1 MKRPIHR
8 FCCFLAAALALGGCQ
23 GGGMQNPVL
32 PGQGGLGG
40 ASAVLGNGPS
50 GATLVRVRVPWS
62 LGSPASGAPLPG
74 AVGNGPGALVPGG
87 SANPPPFGVPSP
99 TPGGLPGAAGQIQ
112 SLTLSVNGPTPVNQT
127 VVLTAGAPG
136 CVNVTGGAICQAAL
150 ALLPGSYAAV
160 VATFSSPNPTGAN
173 AVGNPQTIAFTVS
186 YGGSNVVNL
195 ALAGTVAQVDVVPG
209 SSMSGENAQAGID
222 LYGAG
227 KHQLVA
233 QLLDGNQDIILG
245 PSAPAVAV
253 AQVGGSLTLAIVA
266 ANPST
271 PNVFTVSPPPTY
283 SGTTATLRVTATFPG
298 QAQSPCTQ
306 AGATCSGSVA
316 VDVRQLL
323 AVANASANTV
333 TLYAG
338 GQNVPLVTIQ
348 NGITG
353 PQALVFDA
361 AGDLFVASQPG
372 NVTEYVAPYTG
383 PPATIV
389 VGINHPQALAV
400 DARNDLFVAN
410 GSATNTVTEYAP
422 PYSGAPIATVSSG
435 INDPVSVGLDGSANL
450 FVANQA
456 ANTVT
461 VYSAPYNGSP
471 IVLSSGLNAPNSLAV
486 DGRGNVFVSNLNS
499 TPNSVVEFVPPLSNS
514 SVPSVAIT
522 NGVNE
527 QGAIGLSP
535 SASLFVPNQGANT
548 VTEYAA
554 PYGGVPTTIS
564 GGQSQPVAL
573 AVDAS
578 ANLYVANYGNNTVT
592 VYPVPYNGVSWIT
605 LSNGVSNPQALALS
619 PTTSGMAP

>member
-1 MKRPIHR
+1 
-8 FCCFLAAALALGGCQ
+8 
-23 GGGMQNPVL
+23 MQNPLL
-32 PGQGGLGG
+32 PGNGGLTSGNG
-40 ASAVLGNGPS
+40 LLGSGPS
-50 GATLVRVRVPWS
+50 GATLVRVHLPWTLS
-62 LGSPASGAPLPG
+62 SSPSGGAGSGAAGGAAAPLMPVANPTLAPMPG
-74 AVGNGPGALVPGG
+74 A
-87 SANPPPFGVPSP
+87 
-99 TPGGLPGAAGQIQ
+99 TPGAAGQVQ
-112 SLTLSVNGPTPVNQT
+112 SLTLNVSGPTPASQT
-127 VVLTAGAPG
+127 IGLTAGSPG
-136 CVNVTGGAICQAAL
+136 CVNAAGGAICQAAL

-160 VATFSSPNPTGAN
+160 VATFSSPNATLAN
-173 AVGNPQTIAFTVS
+173 AVSSPQTIAFSVS

-209 SSMSGENAQAGID
+209 SSMSAENAQDGID

-233 QLLDGNQDIILG
+233 QLLDANQNIILE
-245 PSAPAVAV
+245 PSAPAVNV
-253 AQVGGSLTLAIVA
+253 VQTGGTLALSVA
-266 ANPST
+266 ASSPST
-271 PNVFTVSPPPTY
+271 PNVFTVTPPSSY
-283 SGTTATLRVTATFPG
+283 AGGSATLRVNASFPG
-298 QAQSPCTQ
+298 QPVNACAQAAS
-306 AGATCSGSVA
+306 TCSGSVNL
-316 VDVRQLL
+316 DVRQLL
-323 AVANASANTV
+323 AVANSSANTV

-383 PPATIV
+383 PPATIA
-389 VGINHPQALAV
+389 VGVNHPQALAL

-422 PYSGAPIATVSSG
+422 PYGGAPIATVSTG
-435 INDPVSVGLDGSANL
+435 IDDPVSLGLDGSANL
-450 FVANQA
+450 FVANQS

-461 VYSAPYNGSP
+461 VYAPPYNGTPATISN
-471 IVLSSGLNAPNSLAV
+471 GLNGPNSLAI
-486 DGRGNVFVSNLNS
+486 DGRGNLFVSNLNS
-499 TPNSVVEFVPPLSNS
+499 TPNSVVEFVPPFAPSN
-514 SVPSVAIT
+514 VPSIAIT

-527 QGAIGLSP
+527 QGSIGLSP
-535 SASLFVPNQGANT
+535 SANLFVPNQGANT
-548 VTEYAA
+548 VTEYPA

-573 AVDAS
+573 AIDAA

-592 VYPVPYNGVSWIT
+592 VYPSPYSGASWIT

-619 PTTSGMAP
+619 PPTTGLLP